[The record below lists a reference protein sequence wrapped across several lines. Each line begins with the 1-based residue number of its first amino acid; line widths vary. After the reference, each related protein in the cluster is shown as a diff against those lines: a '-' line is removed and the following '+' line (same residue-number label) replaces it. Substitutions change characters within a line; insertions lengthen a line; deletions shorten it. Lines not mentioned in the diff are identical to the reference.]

1 MNNVLTPDKE
11 AFEKPTTKKIEN
23 LFNAMF
29 NLQSE
34 IKNPIKN
41 AYNPFHKSKYAD
53 LPSILD
59 YIKPLLQKNNLLLIQ
74 SHDPYENGVKVITK
88 LLHVSG
94 ESFDSTLQFPV
105 EKQTP
110 QGYGSAITYARR
122 YAILSL
128 LCISADDDDDGN
140 ENEKHNKQEDL
151 TIQDRILKAY
161 KDLSLTFEEIE
172 KFEARFEKKKLLDIL
187 NEIGKTKYK
196 AKEQW
201 TEKLR
206 NDIINGYIGE

>member
-74 SHDPYENGVKVITK
+74 SHAPCENGVKVITK

-128 LCISADDDDDGN
+128 LAISAEEDDDGN
-140 ENEKHNKQEDL
+140 ENEKLKQEDL
-151 TIQDRILKAY
+151 TIQDRITNAY
-161 KDLSLTFEEIE
+161 TDLLFGIDEIH
-172 KFEARFEKKKLLDIL
+172 KFEARFESKQKRLDVL
-187 NEIGKTKYK
+187 NEMGKIKHK
-196 AKEQW
+196 AKGSW
-201 TEKLR
+201 SKEKRDEIL
-206 NDIINGYIGE
+206 NGYIGE